1 MSTPNPEYLKHEQY
15 KDGSR
20 LQARARLHAD
30 YSRNS
35 YGWFEWMFDL
45 YKDIPDNA
53 RLIELG
59 AGVGWLWLRNGQRIP
74 IGWDITLSDFS
85 PGMIAEQRKNMAQIP
100 RSFSFE
106 EIDVQAISHL
116 DASFDAV
123 IANHMLY
130 HVPDRPKAIAEMRRV
145 LKPGGTLFTAT
156 NGDHHLQEM
165 HQLMARFGFQ
175 PSEYLSGFASV
186 KGYTLENAAEQLHAS
201 FEHVELHRYDDAILL
216 TDPQPLLDYILSFPI
231 ELSPERLASLRMFI
245 EAEVSKT
252 GQFPITKD
260 MGVLIAR

>member
-1 MSTPNPEYLKHEQY
+1 
-15 KDGSR
+15 
-20 LQARARLHAD
+20 
-30 YSRNS
+30 
-35 YGWFEWMFDL
+35 MFDL

-59 AGVGWLWLRNGQRIP
+59 AGVGWLWLRNGRRIP

-85 PGMIAEQRKNMAQIP
+85 PGMVAEQRKNMAQIP
-100 RSFSFE
+100 RPFSFE
-106 EIDVQAISHL
+106 EIDVQAISHP

-130 HVPDRPKAIAEMRRV
+130 HVPDRPKAIGEMRRV
-145 LKPGGTLFTAT
+145 LKPGGTLFTAS

-165 HQLMARFGFQ
+165 HQLMTRFGFQ
-175 PSEYLSGFASV
+175 PSEYLTGFASV
-186 KGYTLENAAEQLHAS
+186 KGYTLENAAEQLRAS

-216 TDPQPLLDYILSFPI
+216 TNPQPLIDYILSFPI
-231 ELSPERLASLRMFI
+231 ELSPERLASLRTFI
-245 EAEVSKT
+245 EAEVNKT

-260 MGVLIAR
+260 MGVLIAH